1 MSDPQ
6 SPVNAGQ
13 DYERLYRLSVRVML
27 TAVAI
32 FVVLAAVWKLLDLL
46 VLVFGAVVIAVL
58 IRALA
63 DWIADHSPLS
73 GGWSVAVAILSIIA
87 VLAALGVAFGSR
99 IQGQF
104 VDLLETLPS
113 AWKALHAAVKAMPG
127 GEYLVRAMENASPM
141 ESGFFANAGTIVL
154 SVASAL
160 VNLLLV
166 LFGAVF
172 LAGNPHIY
180 RTGLLKLVP
189 ERRRELAGEALTDSG
204 RALKRWLLG
213 QLVSMVI
220 VGSLTGLG
228 LWLLGVPSALA
239 LGVVAGVAEAVPYAG
254 PIIAAIPGL
263 LIALLAGPQ
272 TALWTLFLYVAIQQI
287 EGTLVMPIIQKRAVS
302 LPPALTVFGIVAA
315 GLLFGTV
322 GLIFAAPLLVVAYV
336 MVKKLYVQEAL
347 GTDTPIPG
355 EE

>member
-1 MSDPQ
+1 M
-6 SPVNAGQ
+6 PVNAER
-13 DYERLYRLSVRVML
+13 DYERLYRLIVRVML

-63 DWIADHSPLS
+63 DWIAGLTPLK
-73 GGWSVAVAILSIIA
+73 GGWSVAAAILSILATLALLA
-87 VLAALGVAFGSR
+87 VTLGSR
-99 IQGQF
+99 IEGQF

-113 AWKALHAAVKAMPG
+113 AWSSLRATVESMPG
-127 GEYLVRAMENASPM
+127 GQYLVHAMENASPA
-141 ESGFFANAGTIVL
+141 ESGFFANAGTIAL
-154 SVASAL
+154 ATAEAL

-172 LAGNPHIY
+172 LAGNPRIY

-189 ERRRELAGEALTDSG
+189 ERRRALAGEALSDSG

-213 QLVSMVI
+213 QLVSMAV
-220 VGSLTGLG
+220 VGSLTGIG
-228 LWLLGVPSALA
+228 LWMLGVPSALA
-239 LGVVAGVAEAVPYAG
+239 LGVVAGVAEAIPYAG
-254 PIIAAIPGL
+254 PVIAAIPGL

-355 EE
+355 EK

>member
-1 MSDPQ
+1 MNS
-6 SPVNAGQ
+6 GEE
-13 DYERLYRLSVRVML
+13 YERLYRLIVRVML

-32 FVVLAAVWKLLDLL
+32 FVVLAVVWKLLDLL

-58 IRALA
+58 IRALS
-63 DWIADHSPLS
+63 DWIDDHTPVS
-73 GGWSVAVAILSIIA
+73 GGWSVAAAILSMIA
-87 VLAALGVAFGSR
+87 VLGAVGVAFGST

-104 VDLLETLPS
+104 VDLLETFPS
-113 AWKALHAAVKAMPG
+113 AWAALRGTVEAMPG
-127 GEYLVRAMENASPM
+127 GQYLVQAMENASP
-141 ESGFFANAGTIVL
+141 EGSGFFANAAKIVL
-154 SVASAL
+154 ATGEAV

-172 LAGNPHIY
+172 LAGNPNVY
-180 RTGLLKLVP
+180 RTGVLKLVP

-213 QLVSMVI
+213 QLVSMAV
-220 VGSLTGLG
+220 VGTLTGVG

-239 LGVVAGVAEAVPYAG
+239 LGVVAGIAEAVPYAG

-287 EGTLVMPIIQKRAVS
+287 EGTLIMPMIQKRAVS

-315 GLLFGTV
+315 GLLLGTV

-355 EE
+355 EK

>member
-1 MSDPQ
+1 M
-6 SPVNAGQ
+6 PVNAER
-13 DYERLYRLSVRVML
+13 DYERLYRLIVRVML

-32 FVVLAAVWKLLDLL
+32 FVVLAAAWKLLDLL
-46 VLVFGAVVIAVL
+46 ILVFGALVIAVL

-63 DWIADHSPLS
+63 DWIADRTPLK
-73 GGWSVAVAILSIIA
+73 GGWSVAAAILSIVA
-87 VLAALGVAFGSR
+87 TLVLLGVTLGSR
-99 IQGQF
+99 IQEQF
-104 VDLLETLPS
+104 ADLLETLPS
-113 AWKALHAAVKAMPG
+113 AWSSLRATVQSMPG
-127 GEYLVRAMENASPM
+127 GEYLVHAMESASPA
-141 ESGFFANAGTIVL
+141 ESGFFANAGTIALVT
-154 SVASAL
+154 VEAL
-160 VNLLLV
+160 VNLMLV

-172 LAGNPHIY
+172 LAGNPRIY

-189 ERRRELAGEALTDSG
+189 ERRRALAGEALSDSG

-213 QLVSMVI
+213 QLVSMAI
-220 VGSLTGLG
+220 VGALTGIG
-228 LWLLGVPSALA
+228 LWMLGVPSALA
-239 LGVVAGVAEAVPYAG
+239 LGVVAGVAEAIPYAG
-254 PIIAAIPGL
+254 PVIAAIPGL

-355 EE
+355 EK

>member
-1 MSDPQ
+1 M
-6 SPVNAGQ
+6 NADQ
-13 DYERLYRLSVRVML
+13 DYERLYRLIVRVML

-32 FVVLAAVWKLLDLL
+32 FVVLAAVWKLLGLL
-46 VLVFGAVVIAVL
+46 VLVFGAVVVAVL

-63 DWIADHSPLS
+63 DWIGERTPLS
-73 GGWSVAVAILSIIA
+73 AGWSVAAAVLFMIA
-87 VLAALGVAFGSR
+87 VLGAVGVAFGSR

-104 VDLLETLPS
+104 VDLLETLPP
-113 AWKALHAAVKAMPG
+113 AWKALNASVEAMPG
-127 GEYLVRAMENASPM
+127 GQYLMRAMENASPPN
-141 ESGFFANAGTIVL
+141 SGFFASAGTIVL
-154 SVASAL
+154 TVGGAV
-160 VNLLLV
+160 VNFILV

-172 LAGNPHIY
+172 LAGNPHLY

-189 ERRRELAGEALTDSG
+189 ERRRALADEALTDSG

-213 QLVSMVI
+213 QLVSMAI
-220 VGSLTGLG
+220 VGTLTGLG

-239 LGVVAGVAEAVPYAG
+239 LGVVAGVAEIVPYAG

-263 LIALLAGPQ
+263 LIALVAGPQ

-287 EGTLVMPIIQKRAVS
+287 EGTLIMPMIQKRAVS

-336 MVKKLYVQEAL
+336 MVKKLYVQQAL

-355 EE
+355 ER

>member
-1 MSDPQ
+1 MP

-13 DYERLYRLSVRVML
+13 DYERLYRLILRVML

-63 DWIADHSPLS
+63 DWIAGYTPL
-73 GGWSVAVAILSIIA
+73 GEGWSVAAAILSIVAILGA
-87 VLAALGVAFGSR
+87 VGMAFGST
-99 IQGQF
+99 IQLQF
-104 VDLLETLPS
+104 VELLETLPS
-113 AWKALHAAVKAMPG
+113 AWKALRSTVEAMPG
-127 GEYLVRAMENASPM
+127 GEYMVGAMENASPAD
-141 ESGFFANAGTIVL
+141 SGFFANAGTIVL
-154 SVASAL
+154 AVGGAF
-160 VNLLLV
+160 VNLLLL

-172 LAGNPHIY
+172 LAGNPHLY
-180 RTGLLKLVP
+180 RTGVLKLVP
-189 ERRRELAGEALTDSG
+189 ERRRELADEAMKDSA

-213 QLVSMVI
+213 QLVSMAV
-220 VGSLTGLG
+220 VGGLTGLG

-239 LGVVAGVAEAVPYAG
+239 LGVVAGVAEAIPYAG

-263 LIALLAGPQ
+263 LIALMAGPQ

-287 EGTLVMPIIQKRAVS
+287 EGILVMPMLQKRAVS

-355 EE
+355 EK

>member
-1 MSDPQ
+1 M
-6 SPVNAGQ
+6 PVNAER
-13 DYERLYRLSVRVML
+13 DYERLYRLIVRVML

-63 DWIADHSPLS
+63 DWIAGLTPLK
-73 GGWSVAVAILSIIA
+73 GGWSVAAAILSILATLALLA
-87 VLAALGVAFGSR
+87 VTLGSK
-99 IQGQF
+99 IEGQF

-113 AWKALHAAVKAMPG
+113 AWSSLRATVESMPG
-127 GEYLVRAMENASPM
+127 GQYLVHAMENASPA
-141 ESGFFANAGTIVL
+141 ESGFFANAGTIAL
-154 SVASAL
+154 ATAEAL

-172 LAGNPHIY
+172 LAGNPRIY

-189 ERRRELAGEALTDSG
+189 ERRRALAGEALSDSG

-213 QLVSMVI
+213 QLVSMAV
-220 VGSLTGLG
+220 VGSLTGIG
-228 LWLLGVPSALA
+228 LWMLGVPSALA
-239 LGVVAGVAEAVPYAG
+239 LGVVAGVAEAIPYAG
-254 PIIAAIPGL
+254 PVIAAIPGL

-355 EE
+355 EK

>member
-1 MSDPQ
+1 M
-6 SPVNAGQ
+6 PVSAER
-13 DYERLYRLSVRVML
+13 DYERLYRLIVRVML

-63 DWIADHSPLS
+63 DWIAGRTPLK
-73 GGWSVAVAILSIIA
+73 GGWSVAAAILAIIA
-87 VLAALGVAFGSR
+87 TLALLAVTLGPR

-113 AWKALHAAVKAMPG
+113 AWSSLRATVESMPG
-127 GEYLVRAMENASPM
+127 GQYLVHAMENASPA
-141 ESGFFANAGTIVL
+141 ESGLFANAGTIAL
-154 SVASAL
+154 AMAEAL

-172 LAGNPHIY
+172 LAGNPRIY

-189 ERRRELAGEALTDSG
+189 ERRRALAGEALSDSG

-213 QLVSMVI
+213 QLVSMAV
-220 VGSLTGLG
+220 VGTLTGIG
-228 LWLLGVPSALA
+228 LWMLGVPSALA
-239 LGVVAGVAEAVPYAG
+239 LGVVAGVAEAIPYAG
-254 PIIAAIPGL
+254 PVIAAIPGL

-287 EGTLVMPIIQKRAVS
+287 EGTLIMPIIQKRAVS

-355 EE
+355 E